1 MPWRKWLSRRSNTGY
16 VDWPHLLMLL
26 ERFPLPPPRI
36 VRRYN
41 T

>member
-1 MPWRKWLSRRSNTGY
+1 MAEGARRRSQKRFSWLKMNR
-16 VDWPHLLMLL
+16 LL

-36 VRRYN
+36 VHQYG